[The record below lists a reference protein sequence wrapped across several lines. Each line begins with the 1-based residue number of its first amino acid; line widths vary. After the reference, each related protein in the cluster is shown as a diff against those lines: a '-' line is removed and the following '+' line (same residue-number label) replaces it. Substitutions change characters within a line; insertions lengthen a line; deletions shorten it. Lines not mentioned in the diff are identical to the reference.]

1 MHCGDQAGETGLST
15 SIDLDL
21 HNRLYLAFNIPNLAS
36 RLSPNNTAL
45 DRTGGISHSFST
57 LEITIISSDPNKL
70 FTKWTLPSRANGTF
84 RNREVTFTE
93 HEHEH
98 EPGARMMS
106 STNEEDPFLQ
116 VQQDVLAQLQNARPL
131 FASYLR
137 IRSLGSS
144 GSTASPELA
153 GARSDLE
160 AALETLDEDLV
171 DLNDA
176 VRAVESNPAQF
187 GLSAAEVTRRKRFV
201 TEVGNEIEDMQDEV
215 SKSQPGGGGGSSSAA
230 ARAAKAAANGD
241 LPDPNAFAIPGDDDD
256 DTRGDPYA
264 AEFEERQQ
272 MQIMREQDDMM
283 DGTLRVTVG
292 NLRRQADD
300 MGRELEEQREMLEV
314 VDTIADRVGGR
325 LQMGV
330 AKLNHI
336 VRQNEDKYSSCCVA
350 MLILVLIVLLVLLLI
365 L

>member
-1 MHCGDQAGETGLST
+1 
-15 SIDLDL
+15 
-21 HNRLYLAFNIPNLAS
+21 
-36 RLSPNNTAL
+36 
-45 DRTGGISHSFST
+45 
-57 LEITIISSDPNKL
+57 
-70 FTKWTLPSRANGTF
+70 
-84 RNREVTFTE
+84 
-93 HEHEH
+93 
-98 EPGARMMS
+98 MMS

-137 IRSLGSS
+137 IRSLGSNNKS
-144 GSTASPELA
+144 NNGISPELA
-153 GARSDLE
+153 SARSDLE
-160 AALETLDEDLV
+160 AALETLDEDLA

-187 GLSAAEVTRRKRFV
+187 GLNAAEMTRRKRFV
-201 TEVGNEIEDMQDEV
+201 AEVGNEIEDMQDEV
-215 SKSQPGGGGGSSSAA
+215 SKSQPGGASSSAA

-241 LPDPNAFAIPGDDDD
+241 LPDPNAFAIPGDDNDGHD
-256 DTRGDPYA
+256 ADDPYA
-264 AEFEERQQ
+264 AEFEQRQQ

-283 DGTLRVTVG
+283 DNSLRVTVG

-314 VDTIADRVGGR
+314 VDTLADRVGGR
-325 LQMGV
+325 LQTGV

-336 VRQNEDKYSSCCVA
+336 VRQNEDKYSSCCIA
-350 MLILVLIVLLVLLLI
+350 MLIFVLILLLVLLLI